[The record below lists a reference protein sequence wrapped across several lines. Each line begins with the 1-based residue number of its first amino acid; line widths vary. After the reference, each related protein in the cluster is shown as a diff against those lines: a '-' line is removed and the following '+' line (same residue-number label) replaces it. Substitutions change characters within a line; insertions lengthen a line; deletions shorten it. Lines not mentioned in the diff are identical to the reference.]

1 MSGALGE
8 GTYEGSFS
16 LICGYNIRQCPAWV
30 GQDGISLVDGFSP
43 HLHRNLVDRLSRE
56 YYERVESAFDSVE
69 DSDSEVSSEMPGS
82 ASKAAAHGEAAIA
95 MGFPGAANPFAVGA
109 KDKMAMEASQTVDS
123 GHEREFD
130 AFKKL
135 LSTCRAEM
143 AAESEVCLMPQPLPT
158 CTST

>member
-1 MSGALGE
+1 
-8 GTYEGSFS
+8 
-16 LICGYNIRQCPAWV
+16 
-30 GQDGISLVDGFSP
+30 
-43 HLHRNLVDRLSRE
+43 
-56 YYERVESAFDSVE
+56 
-69 DSDSEVSSEMPGS
+69 
-82 ASKAAAHGEAAIA
+82 
-95 MGFPGAANPFAVGA
+95 MGFPGAANTFAVEA
-109 KDKMAMEASQTVDS
+109 KDEDGMAMSQTVDP